1 LGTVSPAAIGL
12 NKEKKMRVIGLFIR
26 TLQKVGGR
34 AMLVAMLLAL
44 VLQTVALA
52 AAGALD
58 TTFSGNGKLVTN
70 VHPTRD
76 DSFSDVAIQSDGKIV
91 AVGISE
97 TTGSEII
104 SVVRY
109 KPRGALDTTFSGDG
123 KVFTK
128 LGNTYSEAQ
137 SVAVQPNGKIVV
149 AGQRCNSS
157 WVCDAAVVRYNA
169 NGSLNKTFSGDGK
182 AIIPFGGGDNGSYGG
197 LAIQPNGK
205 IVVAGYMW
213 NGSNYDM
220 AVYRLNPNGS
230 LDTTFSGDG
239 KARVGFGSGRNDEAR
254 ALVLHPDGKISIAG
268 RSCDASWANC
278 NFAVARF
285 NSNGALD
292 KTFSGNG
299 KLTTN
304 FGADETA
311 WGAALQADGKLVVA
325 GDRYVPSTSDKIA
338 LARYNSNGS
347 LDTTFSGN
355 GKRVTYFGWS
365 EAFDVLVDSNGKIVI
380 AGGAGNNFGV
390 VRYNPNGS
398 LDTTFSGNGKMA
410 VNFGQYES
418 AYAIVLD
425 GKGRYV
431 VGGSKY
437 GGGTIYFALA
447 RILP

>member
-1 LGTVSPAAIGL
+1 LGTVSLAAIGL
-12 NKEKKMRVIGLFIR
+12 NKEKKMRVIGLFLR
-26 TLQKVGGR
+26 TLKKAGGR
-34 AMLVAMLLAL
+34 AMLVTMLLAL
-44 VLQTVALA
+44 VLPTVALA

-58 TTFSGNGKLVTN
+58 TTFSGDGKLVTN

-76 DSFSDVAIQSDGKIV
+76 DSFEDIAIQSDGKIV

-123 KVFTK
+123 KVFTR
-128 LGNTYSEAQ
+128 LGNTYSEAH

-149 AGQRCNSS
+149 AGQRCDSS

-182 AIIPFGGGDNGSYGG
+182 AFVDFGGGDNGSYGG
-197 LAIQPNGK
+197 LAIQPDGK
-205 IVVAGYMW
+205 IVIAGYMW

-220 AVYRLNPNGS
+220 TVYRLNPNGS

-254 ALVLHPDGKISIAG
+254 ALVLHSNGKISVAG
-268 RSCDASWANC
+268 YTCDASWGNC

-285 NSNGALD
+285 MSNGALD

-304 FGADETA
+304 FGADDYCY
-311 WGAALQADGKLVVA
+311 GAALQADGKLVVA
-325 GDRYVPSTSDKIA
+325 GQRYDGSSYKIA
-338 LARYNSNGS
+338 LARYNHNGS
-347 LDTTFSGN
+347 LDTTFAGN
-355 GKRVTYFGWS
+355 GKRVTPFGFSWAS
-365 EAFDVLVDSNGKIVI
+365 DVLVDGNGKIVI
-380 AGGAGNNFGV
+380 AGPAGNDFGV
-390 VRYNPNGS
+390 VRYNTNGS
-398 LDTTFSGNGKMA
+398 LDSTFNGNGKVA
-410 VNFGQYES
+410 VDFGKTES

-431 VGGSKY
+431 VGGIKY
-437 GGGTIYFALA
+437 GVSSFYFALA